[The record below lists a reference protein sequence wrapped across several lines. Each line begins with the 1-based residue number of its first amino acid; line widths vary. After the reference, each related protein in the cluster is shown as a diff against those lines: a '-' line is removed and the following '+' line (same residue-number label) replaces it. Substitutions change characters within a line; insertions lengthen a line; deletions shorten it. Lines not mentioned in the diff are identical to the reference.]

1 MSKQSEFL
9 RLFQFL
15 RVSHGLSA
23 GRARRTKST
32 GPKGLQLEV
41 GARRAPRLLVFDIMI
56 FDIMIF
62 DIMIFD
68 IMIRLLSE
76 QLWWIPGPLP
86 WSFFYAGIFT
96 QIELTFIDHICEEK
110 L

>member
-1 MSKQSEFL
+1 MHTDKETS
-9 RLFQFL
+9 
-15 RVSHGLSA
+15 SHAINIMIL
-23 GRARRTKST
+23 
-32 GPKGLQLEV
+32 
-41 GARRAPRLLVFDIMI
+41 DIMI
-56 FDIMIF
+56 YDIMIF

-86 WSFFYAGIFT
+86 WSFFYAGILT
-96 QIELTFIDHICEEK
+96 QIELTFIDRICEEI